1 MYWQRQCENGM
12 SDDIRVMTSQLAAD
26 PTSLVFLPLGE
37 ALRRRKQLA
46 SAQKVAVAGLSRYPD
61 LADAHDLYAR
71 ILGDCGD
78 FESAFD
84 EWGIALRLDP
94 AHAGAHKG
102 VGFLYFVAG
111 ELPKA
116 LDHLQQASS
125 AMPEDEGILAAI
137 SRVQEGLV
145 DPGEA
150 PQTDPGPAS
159 APDIPNIEG
168 AVQEESPPESVFLG
182 FEGAGDGLLLVDEQ
196 GRRLAGGLESP
207 LGQDVADRVAAYLAG
222 VSREASRATKLL
234 NLGTW
239 ADLTIQSPDGNFHL
253 TAPSADTILLVARES
268 DVPLGRLAA
277 LSDRA
282 AEAAI
287 QWMES
292 LT

>member
-1 MYWQRQCENGM
+1 M
-12 SDDIRVMTSQLAAD
+12 SEDIRVMTSQLAAD
-26 PTSLVFLPLGE
+26 PTSLVFLSLGE

-78 FESAFD
+78 FEAAFD
-84 EWGIALRLDP
+84 EWGIALRMDP
-94 AHAGAHKG
+94 SHAGANKG

-116 LDHLQQASS
+116 LEHLQQAST

-137 SRVQEGLV
+137 TRVQEGLS
-145 DPGEA
+145 
-150 PQTDPGPAS
+150 QTGQTQQADQGPAPAA
-159 APDIPNIEG
+159 APPPVVEEAVKKEPREEG
-168 AVQEESPPESVFLG
+168 VFAG
-182 FEGAGDGLLLVDEQ
+182 FEGAEDGLLLVDEQ

-207 LGQDVADRVAAYLAG
+207 EGLDVADRVAAYLAG

-234 NLGTW
+234 DMGAW

-268 DVPLGRLAA
+268 GVPLGRLAA